1 MQTRFMQMRLT
12 SALVAFA
19 VGPLAAS
26 GATLQV
32 GPGQPYAR
40 PCAAIAAAAEGD
52 KILIDAAGGYDGDVC
67 AWSRDRLTLRGVNGR
82 PRIDAAGQNAQGK
95 AIWVIAGA
103 DTTIENVELSGCR
116 VPDRNG
122 AGIRQEGA
130 NLDVRHAYFHDNENG
145 ILAGD
150 RAGSTITIEY
160 SEFAHN
166 GYGDGQSHNLY
177 VNHVDRLVFR
187 HNWSHGAVVGHLL
200 KSRARENRIEYNRL
214 TGESGG
220 SESYELSLPSGGLA
234 FVVGNLIQQPATSE
248 NGALLDYLSEPGG
261 ANPDDRLFVAN
272 NTFVNERGSGTFL
285 QIGAATTTPV
295 VARNNLFHGN
305 GTLVTQAAAV
315 LDHNY
320 SGSEPMFVDPARY
333 DYRLVAGAPVIDA
346 GTDPGSGAGESLR
359 PTRVYVHPAAGA
371 DRAVDGTIDIG
382 AYEWL
387 GDAVFADGFEESR
400 GR

>member
-1 MQTRFMQMRLT
+1 MHPRLPL
-12 SALVAFA
+12 ALVVSVAFQA
-19 VGPLAAS
+19 TAAA
-26 GATLQV
+26 GTLEV
-32 GPGQPYAR
+32 GPGRPYAR
-40 PCAAIAAAAEGD
+40 PCAAIAAAADGD
-52 KILIDAAGGYDGDVC
+52 TILIDAAGSYDGDVC
-67 AWSRDRLTLRGVNGR
+67 AWSRNGLTLRGVNGR
-82 PRIDAAGQNAQGK
+82 PRIDAAGQSAQGK
-95 AIWVIAGA
+95 AIWVVAGN

-234 FVVGNLIQQPATSE
+234 FVIGNLVQQPSTSE

-261 ANPDDRLFVAN
+261 ANPDDRLFVVN
-272 NTFVNERGSGTFL
+272 NTFVNERGNGTFL

-295 VARNNLFHGN
+295 VARNNLFHGR

-315 LDHNY
+315 MDHNY
-320 SGSEPMFVDPARY
+320 SGSDAMFVDAARY
-333 DYRLVAGAPVIDA
+333 DYRLVAGAPVVDA
-346 GTDPGSGAGESLR
+346 GTDPGSGAGEPLR
-359 PTRVYVHPAAGA
+359 PVRVYVHPTDGA
-371 DRAVDGTIDIG
+371 ERVQQGAIDIG

-387 GDAVFADGFEESR
+387 GDAIFTDGFEDRR